1 MVDKVKTIFAS
12 LGIAIILIVSEHLL
26 ESSFLSLFL
35 KENLVGL
42 LLTLMAIN
50 TATSTVISGKLE
62 EISGRTGANFTEVIK
77 EIKLSLVEQI
87 ILIVISVILL
97 IIEGSKVLE
106 TKIDNFDIWINIL
119 LATILVYAVDILR
132 DTGVAIFNIV
142 LELSE
147 NSASEE

>member
-1 MVDKVKTIFAS
+1 MANRFKTIFAS
-12 LGIAIILIVSEHLL
+12 FGIAFILIVFEYFL

-62 EISGRTGANFTEVIK
+62 EISERTGADFADVIK
-77 EIKLSLVEQI
+77 EIKFSLVEQI
-87 ILIVISVILL
+87 ALIIMAVILL
-97 IIEGSKVLE
+97 IIEDSKVLE
-106 TKIDNFDIWINIL
+106 TKVEYFDTLINIL

-142 LELSE
+142 IELSKK
-147 NSASEE
+147 ND